1 MFNAQLMD
9 LLPHTIK
16 TSQAHKMSN
25 YSHEPL
31 LHDNKQLKTL
41 IKKLMEFVD
50 LVGLEPTSCMINSS
64 PHIVPQRMA
73 KLPMDAVRYEILR
86 QLEIPKLIQ
95 DSVWANYILFDKT
108 HFKPTAQTNS
118 VLCQVVLKTYS
129 SCMFDHL
136 IRQQFIHPC
145 QSVFVPHWLM
155 ALCDKSI
162 LMLLKIF
169 LRRQQS

>member
-1 MFNAQLMD
+1 
-9 LLPHTIK
+9 
-16 TSQAHKMSN
+16 
-25 YSHEPL
+25 
-31 LHDNKQLKTL
+31 
-41 IKKLMEFVD
+41 MEFVD
-50 LVGLEPTSCMINSS
+50 LVGFEPTSCMINSS

-73 KLPMDAVRYEILR
+73 KLPMDAARYEILR

-108 HFKPTAQTNS
+108 HFKTEPTYVGA
-118 VLCQVVLKTYS
+118 LKTYS

-162 LMLLKIF
+162 LMPLKYVSTAPNNHDPSAVI
-169 LRRQQS
+169 LSDTSGY